1 MHGLIHYQNI
11 FFFVMEQE
19 QINKQFYSIGEV
31 AKLLGENASL
41 VRFWVNETGLF
52 KLQTNKKGNR
62 IFGNADVEKLKK
74 LHQLIKHKGFT
85 VQGAK
90 QALKAGKSPEPSEK
104 ELLVMKLHGIKERLE
119 TIRDSI

>member
-1 MHGLIHYQNI
+1 
-11 FFFVMEQE
+11 MEQE

-62 IFGNADVEKLKK
+62 IFGNEDVEKLKK
-74 LHQLIKHKGFT
+74 LHQLIKQKGFT

-90 QALKAGKSPEPSEK
+90 QALKQGKIPEPSEK
-104 ELLVMKLHGIKERLE
+104 ELLLMKLQGIKERLE
-119 TIRDSI
+119 TISDSI